1 MIEIRNMQLDL
12 LAKQKTII
20 NLLRGISDDLEELNN
35 KLDMETFTC
44 KECGKVKLIED
55 LGTSELAKQ
64 DMICKECMGDGYGL

>member
-35 KLDMETFTC
+35 KLDIETFIC
-44 KECGKVKLIED
+44 KECGEVKLIED
-55 LGTSELAKQ
+55 LGTSELAKE
-64 DMICKECMGDGYGL
+64 DKICKECMSDGYGL

>member
-44 KECGKVKLIED
+44 KECNQVKLIEEM
-55 LGTSELAKQ
+55 GKSELAKT
-64 DMICKECMGDGYGL
+64 DKICKECMGDGYGL

>member
-20 NLLRGISDDLEELNN
+20 NLVKAMQKDLEELND
-35 KLDMETFTC
+35 KLDMETFIC
-44 KECGKVKLIED
+44 KECGEVKFIED

>member
-20 NLLRGISDDLEELNN
+20 NLLKGIADDLEELND

-44 KECGKVKLIED
+44 NQCGEIKLIEKM
-55 LGTSELAKQ
+55 GKCELAKA
-64 DMICKECMGDGYGL
+64 DKICEECMIDGYGL

>member
-1 MIEIRNMQLDL
+1 MIEIRNIQLDL

-44 KECGKVKLIED
+44 EECNQVKLIEEM
-55 LGTSELAKQ
+55 GKSELAKT
-64 DMICKECMGDGYGL
+64 DKICKECMGDGYGL

>member
-20 NLLRGISDDLEELNN
+20 NLLKGISDDLEELNN

-44 KECGKVKLIED
+44 EECGQVKLIED
-55 LGTSELAKQ
+55 MGKSELAKT
-64 DMICKECMGDGYGL
+64 DKICEECINDGYGL